1 MKTFLL
7 ATAAA
12 ALAGTA
18 AWALDDDNHLTRVR
32 IAGDPAMA
40 WTQSGTVIE
49 IRGEDGTRTIHIQ
62 GDSPHSRLTVNGQTV
77 DITDQGVMIDG
88 QLVETDGT
96 GMIIVDGEQIQVMN
110 DGDFSRFDGQFER
123 HMGERAEH
131 RIHMAEGMHEFRF
144 DFDSEGMRTE
154 VMESLEAALAGL
166 DSENFM
172 AGHSRDWDE
181 LSEEEREDVQASIE
195 DAREEIREAMRD
207 MHVEIREAR
216 ELGESET
223 RRVRVEL
230 SHAARD
236 AARADR
242 DEAHARRDEARAARD
257 EARSERHEAREEARV
272 ERRHH
277 EHIERT
283 VMRDDRTE
291 RNIRVERSDDGRRQ
305 VWIDGEEQTGDDL
318 VSWLNQLEAER
329 LAGGLADQPRRH
341 ERRIVRFDRQDGSS
355 READLSGRRVI
366 VLRGGDEDGAER
378 VFEFTTRDEETDEGN

>member
-7 ATAAA
+7 ATAAV

-18 AWALDDDNHLTRVR
+18 AWALDDDNRQTRVR
-32 IAGDPAMA
+32 IAGDPASA

-88 QLVETDGT
+88 QLVETDGA
-96 GMIIVDGEQIQVMN
+96 GMIIVDGDRIQVMN

-181 LSEEEREDVQASIE
+181 LSEEEREDVRASIE
-195 DAREEIREAMRD
+195 DARQEIREAMRD
-207 MHVEIREAR
+207 MRVEMREAR
-216 ELGESET
+216 ELGEHET

-257 EARSERHEAREEARV
+257 EALEEAR
-272 ERRHH
+272 
-277 EHIERT
+277 
-283 VMRDDRTE
+283 TE
-291 RNIRVERSDDGRRQ
+291 RHQMMMRRESVTDDDHRVEGNIRVERSEDGRRQ
-305 VWIDGEEQTGDDL
+305 VWINGEEQTGDDL

-329 LAGGLADQPRRH
+329 LAGALTDQPRRH
-341 ERRIVRFDRQDGSS
+341 ERRIVRFDREDGSS
-355 READLSGRRVI
+355 REVDLSGRRII

-378 VFEFTTRDEETDEGN
+378 VFEFDTRDEETDEGN

>member
-18 AWALDDDNHLTRVR
+18 AWPLDDDNRLTRVR
-32 IAGDPAMA
+32 IAGEPAMA

-62 GDSPHSRLTVNGQTV
+62 GDSPPSRLTVNGQTV

-88 QLVETDGT
+88 QLVETDGA

-131 RIHMAEGMHEFRF
+131 RIHMAEGMHDFRF
-144 DFDSEGMRTE
+144 DFDSEGMRAE

-181 LSEEEREDVQASIE
+181 LSEEEREDVRASIE
-195 DAREEIREAMRD
+195 
-207 MHVEIREAR
+207 
-216 ELGESET
+216 
-223 RRVRVEL
+223 
-230 SHAARD
+230 
-236 AARADR
+236 
-242 DEAHARRDEARAARD
+242 
-257 EARSERHEAREEARV
+257 
-272 ERRHH
+272 
-277 EHIERT
+277 
-283 VMRDDRTE
+283 
-291 RNIRVERSDDGRRQ
+291 N
-305 VWIDGEEQTGDDL
+305 
-318 VSWLNQLEAER
+318 
-329 LAGGLADQPRRH
+329 P
-341 ERRIVRFDRQDGSS
+341 
-355 READLSGRRVI
+355 
-366 VLRGGDEDGAER
+366 
-378 VFEFTTRDEETDEGN
+378 